1 MNSRER
7 ALARRGIDLAPTPPA
22 PAAPA
27 PLEREEIETRA
38 ALEHWLLRYRFGRIM
53 QALAVA
59 VWLYMTFAHGKPG
72 FVFGLVAFYAIG
84 QTMPRQDPDL
94 DRYTGRK

>member
-1 MNSRER
+1 
-7 ALARRGIDLAPTPPA
+7 
-22 PAAPA
+22 
-27 PLEREEIETRA
+27 
-38 ALEHWLLRYRFGRIM
+38 M